1 MSIFGRAIRGAEAG
15 AAAAVGVALSFFVLD
30 LIQIQPM
37 GTPGALSGAVF
48 GPAGLEWDLT
58 TMSGIIAGLSTA
70 FRITTFTLLHFL
82 TFALAGVLASFLFD
96 WKQGVSLKSLL
107 GVAVLCAAAFSAT
120 LAASGSVVGLESL
133 GPFRVGGVILFA
145 ALLLAGFL
153 RLAAL
158 PEPETN

>member
-1 MSIFGRAIRGAEAG
+1 
-15 AAAAVGVALSFFVLD
+15 
-30 LIQIQPM
+30 
-37 GTPGALSGAVF
+37 
-48 GPAGLEWDLT
+48 LEWDLT

-133 GPFRVGGVILFA
+133 GPIRVGGVILFA

-158 PEPETN
+158 PEPEPN